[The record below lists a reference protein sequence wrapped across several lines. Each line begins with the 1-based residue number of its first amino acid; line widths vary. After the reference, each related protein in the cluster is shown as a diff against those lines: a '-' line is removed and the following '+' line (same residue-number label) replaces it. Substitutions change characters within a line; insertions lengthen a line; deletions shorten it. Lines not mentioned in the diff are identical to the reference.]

1 MIFGFG
7 GKKRFYFKVFDD
19 AARRCG
25 LHGSLVEDAFRLTV
39 WRWVE
44 ADCAR
49 KASHTKN
56 AEANDC
62 LYHGMEAVAR
72 LAAFAMLEPEESRD
86 HLSEEE
92 FAAVAGRLEQVLDQP
107 ERDGLDNQVIR
118 LVLATG
124 RANRSITDRVELDV
138 EG

>member
-25 LHGSLVEDAFRLTV
+25 LHASLVEDAFRLTV
-39 WRWVE
+39 WRWVDAE
-44 ADCAR
+44 CAAQGR
-49 KASHTKN
+49 QGD
-56 AEANDC
+56 DC

-86 HLSEEE
+86 HLSDEE
-92 FAAVAGRLEQVLDQP
+92 FAAVAGRLEQVLDHP
-107 ERDGLDNQVIR
+107 EWDGLDNRVIR

-124 RANRSITDRVELDV
+124 RANRSIADRVELDV